1 MKLTAKLLKKLIQE
15 ELETIQ
21 EDGHEDVSS
30 ARRKLKTT
38 IEDASEILQSLES
51 TPEQELPSWWMSKI
65 TIVGEYINKA
75 RDYLLVSG
83 DSMTESYGDMF
94 DPYNPEGH
102 PEPDD
107 LKKDSKLVKAGRY
120 YWRANNLSK
129 LLGTSFDDYIK
140 SFDNDELERFVN
152 RMGDQASGRIS
163 KMKESLEDELD
174 QKFKVPKNPD
184 DKKKSLSDEK
194 QEIISTMRE
203 RMEEM
208 YADWILE
215 EDKVERVIDELHF
228 NDEVDGRKMV
238 GALRDYLNKISGEMG
253 FSDLGTKVFG

>member
-83 DSMTESYGDMF
+83 DSMTEVEIGPGDQTIQGLEPQHDEENRVDRMRQKAIELIYNMSPLELQ
-94 DPYNPEGH
+94 DLLKQINPE
-102 PEPDD
+102 
-107 LKKDSKLVKAGRY
+107 
-120 YWRANNLSK
+120 
-129 LLGTSFDDYIK
+129 T
-140 SFDNDELERFVN
+140 
-152 RMGDQASGRIS
+152 
-163 KMKESLEDELD
+163 
-174 QKFKVPKNPD
+174 
-184 DKKKSLSDEK
+184 
-194 QEIISTMRE
+194 
-203 RMEEM
+203 
-208 YADWILE
+208 
-215 EDKVERVIDELHF
+215 
-228 NDEVDGRKMV
+228 
-238 GALRDYLNKISGEMG
+238 
-253 FSDLGTKVFG
+253 